1 MDGKDTLLKIL
12 FWNPRSIKPRKNE
25 LGHILQE
32 IDILVCVE
40 SWLKPKDNFKIAGFN
55 TYRKDREDTQGGGI
69 LFLIRKDIKF
79 SVIVQIPTH
88 VPDIEMGGIR
98 LTNFEPTLDL
108 MACYKI
114 PGSTLEQHEW
124 NAIAGSTDNN
134 NTILMG
140 DFNAHNQLWN
150 CRHTDSNGERL
161 YNSMTDND
169 LFLHNHNTLTHVN
182 ARTNFKSNIDLV
194 FSTIS
199 LADKIDV
206 KVYDETFA
214 SDHYPILLHVDARKH
229 AYHKQSYRL
238 KSLKTDWEKF
248 ENELTEYYSNFFK
261 NEYDTLAPSKK
272 YDFFVD
278 VITKSIKAATP
289 PKKNYN
295 HKKRT
300 SNPVPWWDPECN
312 KIKRLRRESYKK
324 WEFSNNLEDLI
335 DYNKNCALAKLT
347 FKKKKIEYH
356 KNFAKSINFRT
367 SQKRVWNTFKILKNS
382 SIKIKYPT
390 VEDDYNEK
398 ARSCL
403 DKIAPPWVGVDA
415 DYIPSCDNNEF
426 FDVQFSFS
434 ELNIALSS
442 GKKNSSPGIDGID
455 YEILRALPIQYKLL
469 LLDIFNEM
477 FQESDFPTI
486 WTESIVHFV
495 DKPDGIGLRPI
506 TLTPCLS
513 KLFERM
519 VKNRLEYWVEI
530 NNIIPTNQSGFRKG
544 RSCTDNL
551 TNLTLEIQEALAK
564 KEDLLAAFL
573 DVSGAFNNVLS
584 DILLNKLAEIKCSI
598 KMIRYAKF
606 LTRERWIHTHIE
618 GRELIKVNKGV
629 PQGGVLSPLFYL
641 LYVAKIA
648 ENVPKSVTISQ
659 FADDTAIY
667 SRIVPFENCKS
678 IVEEAVKVVQQN
690 LYKLGLELSPAKTN
704 LIHFN
709 NKNILPGETV
719 IHIDN
724 CEIKSKDNVRFLGLV
739 FDYKLTFANHV
750 NMILSR
756 CNSAINIMKYL
767 CGTWW
772 GSDPETLIILYK
784 SFVRSLM
791 EYGIFLYFPKT
802 KQYAKKIER
811 IQYNAIRVA
820 LGYRRSTPTNVILA
834 ESKLTLIQERAKY
847 LGNKYFGKILS
858 NKSSLIYDKLMYVTE
873 LSKKNDRKR
882 ILNQCIKNMTTLA
895 DSIDTQCKYS
905 MFLHDF
911 QTTITS
917 IPINT
922 NLGEKLTKD
931 HSPNLAIKNFVEKN
945 DILDIYTDGSKIPG
959 SKNVGSACVVPKLN
973 LELGKSINSYASI
986 YTAECIALYEAT
998 EIALQHDNRNIAI
1011 FSDSLSALESLKS
1024 SITGIHTNPFILK
1037 IKSNYIQFKKKNP
1050 QNELYFYWIP
1060 SHVGIEGNERADIVA
1075 KRATEKNFS
1084 NYSRVPYSDILA
1096 TAKKTAFAN
1105 TDLVN
1110 KEQAQKKG
1118 KEYFKK
1124 YRTENVKPWF
1134 HKSSL
1139 PREYIVTINRCRADH
1154 YNLASSLFRVN
1165 IVSSPKCECGY
1176 DSQDL
1181 NHILWNCPILDTQR
1195 TMLMTRLKK
1204 EKMFPPFTIKS
1215 FLATLNANLLQ
1226 FICDYFKDC
1235 QLNI

>member
-1 MDGKDTLLKIL
+1 MNPKDTFLKLL

-69 LFLIRKDIKF
+69 LYLIRKDIKF
-79 SVIVQIPTH
+79 SVIVQFPTH

-98 LTNFEPTLDL
+98 LTNFEPSLDL
-108 MACYKI
+108 LACYKI

-124 NAIAGSTDNN
+124 NAITGSTDNN

-150 CRHTDSNGERL
+150 CRHTDSN
-161 YNSMTDND
+161 
-169 LFLHNHNTLTHVN
+169 
-182 ARTNFKSNIDLV
+182 
-194 FSTIS
+194 
-199 LADKIDV
+199 
-206 KVYDETFA
+206 
-214 SDHYPILLHVDARKH
+214 
-229 AYHKQSYRL
+229 
-238 KSLKTDWEKF
+238 
-248 ENELTEYYSNFFK
+248 
-261 NEYDTLAPSKK
+261 
-272 YDFFVD
+272 
-278 VITKSIKAATP
+278 
-289 PKKNYN
+289 
-295 HKKRT
+295 
-300 SNPVPWWDPECN
+300 
-312 KIKRLRRESYKK
+312 
-324 WEFSNNLEDLI
+324 
-335 DYNKNCALAKLT
+335 
-347 FKKKKIEYH
+347 
-356 KNFAKSINFRT
+356 
-367 SQKRVWNTFKILKNS
+367 
-382 SIKIKYPT
+382 
-390 VEDDYNEK
+390 
-398 ARSCL
+398 
-403 DKIAPPWVGVDA
+403 
-415 DYIPSCDNNEF
+415 
-426 FDVQFSFS
+426 
-434 ELNIALSS
+434 
-442 GKKNSSPGIDGID
+442 
-455 YEILRALPIQYKLL
+455 
-469 LLDIFNEM
+469 
-477 FQESDFPTI
+477 ESDFPTT

-495 DKPDGIGLRPI
+495 DKPDGSGLRPI
-506 TLTPCLS
+506 SLTPCLS

-573 DVSGAFNNVLS
+573 DVSGAFNN
-584 DILLNKLAEIKCSI
+584 
-598 KMIRYAKF
+598 
-606 LTRERWIHTHIE
+606 
-618 GRELIKVNKGV
+618 
-629 PQGGVLSPLFYL
+629 
-641 LYVAKIA
+641 IA

-667 SRIVPFENCKS
+667 SRIVPFVKCKS
-678 IVEEAVKVVQQN
+678 IIEEAVKVVQQN

-709 NKNILPGETV
+709 NKNILPGETA
-719 IHIDN
+719 IYIDN

-739 FDYKLTFANHV
+739 YDYKLTFANHV

-772 GSDPETLIILYK
+772 GSDPETLIIIYK

-791 EYGIFLYFPKT
+791 EYEME
-802 KQYAKKIER
+802 Q

-834 ESKLTLIQERAKY
+834 ESKLTLIQERARY
-847 LGNKYFGKILS
+847 LGDKYFGKILS

-873 LSKKNDRKR
+873 PSKKNDRKR
-882 ILNQCIKNMTTLA
+882 ILNQCIKNMTTIA
-895 DSIDTQCKYS
+895 DSIDTQCKYT

-931 HSPNLAIKNFVEKN
+931 HSPNSTIKTFVEKN
-945 DILDIYTDGSKIPG
+945 NILDIYTDGSKIPG
-959 SKNVGSACVVPKLN
+959 NKN
-973 LELGKSINSYASI
+973 
-986 YTAECIALYEAT
+986 
-998 EIALQHDNRNIAI
+998 
-1011 FSDSLSALESLKS
+1011 
-1024 SITGIHTNPFILK
+1024 
-1037 IKSNYIQFKKKNP
+1037 NP

-1060 SHVGIEGNERADIVA
+1060 AHVGIEGNERADTVA

-1096 TAKKTAFAN
+1096 SAKKTAFVN
-1105 TDLVN
+1105 TDSIN

-1118 KEYFKK
+1118 REYFEM

-1139 PREYIVTINRCRADH
+1139 PRDYIVTINRCRADH
-1154 YNLASSLFRVN
+1154 YNLAASLFRVN
-1165 IVSSPKCECGY
+1165 IVSSAKCECGY
-1176 DSQDL
+1176 DSEDL
-1181 NHILWNCPILDTQR
+1181 NHILWNCPIFEAQR
-1195 TMLMTRLKK
+1195 TVLLSRLKK

-1215 FLATLNANLLQ
+1215 FLATLKPNVLQ
-1226 FICDYFKDC
+1226 FICDYFKNC